1 MSGPVPTRRT
11 VLLGSVAAAALLAA
25 GSRSA
30 TFAATPQRAERGL
43 TADRLDLTV
52 DWEHADA
59 SGADRGRVQRQ

>member
-1 MSGPVPTRRT
+1 MSRPVPTRRS
-11 VLLGSVAAAALLAA
+11 VLLGSVAATALLAA

-30 TFAATPQRAERGL
+30 PSAAEPQPGVDSL

-59 SGADRGRVQRQ
+59 SGADRGRVQR